1 MAAETL
7 TPEMLIYAYAQG
19 FFPMAEPD
27 TGDVYWYDP
36 DPRTIIPL
44 DGLHVPRSLKRVL
57 RKNIFQVSYDQC
69 FTEIMRACAAP
80 APGRETTW
88 INDELIELYTA
99 LFNMGFAHSI
109 EVWQD
114 DCLVGGLY
122 GVSVGGLFAGESMF
136 SRVSN
141 SSKVALVTLSRHL
154 RGHGYSLFDVQFMT
168 EHLRRFGAVEI
179 PQSTYKR
186 KLASAIRTRVA
197 FTNV

>member
-27 TGDVYWYDP
+27 TGDIYWYDP

-44 DGLHVPRSLKRVL
+44 DGLHVSRSLRRVL
-57 RKNIFQVSYDQC
+57 RKNIFTISYDQC
-69 FTEIMRACAAP
+69 FSEVMRACAAP
-80 APGRETTW
+80 APGRATTW

-122 GVSVGGLFAGESMF
+122 GVSIGGLFAGESMF

-141 SSKVALVTLSRHL
+141 SSKVALVTLTRHL
-154 RGHGYSLFDVQFMT
+154 RQRGYSLFDVQFMT
-168 EHLRRFGAVEI
+168 EHLRRFGALEI
-179 PQSTYKR
+179 PQQSYKR
-186 KLASAIRTRVA
+186 KLAKAIHQQVL
-197 FTNV
+197 F

>member
-1 MAAETL
+1 MAVEML

-19 FFPMAEPD
+19 YFPMAEPD

-44 DGLHVPRSLKRVL
+44 DGLHVSRSLERLL
-57 RKNIFQVSYDQC
+57 RKNIFQISYDQC
-69 FTEIMRACAAP
+69 FTEVMRACAAP

-122 GVSVGGLFAGESMF
+122 GVAIGGLFAGESMF

-141 SSKVALVTLSRHL
+141 SSKVALVTLLRHL
-154 RGHGYSLFDVQFMT
+154 RQQGYSLFDVQFMT
-168 EHLRRFGAVEI
+168 EHLRRFGAVEVS
-179 PQSTYKR
+179 QQTYKR
-186 KLASAIRTRVA
+186 KLAKAIRRRVS
-197 FTNV
+197 F